1 MSNNRNSLHEEP
13 ISELDGNTNSQLT
26 KQNFCCVN
34 VTVLHSEEWDHVIL
48 KDIARHRGFIFLYK
62 FISFHVISRYIL
74 LKNRFVIRHFLMRLQ
89 SALYRNIKNGE
100 DFVIQIYI
108 YLIRAFSSHF

>member
-1 MSNNRNSLHEEP
+1 
-13 ISELDGNTNSQLT
+13 
-26 KQNFCCVN
+26 
-34 VTVLHSEEWDHVIL
+34 
-48 KDIARHRGFIFLYK
+48 
-62 FISFHVISRYIL
+62 
-74 LKNRFVIRHFLMRLQ
+74 MRLQ